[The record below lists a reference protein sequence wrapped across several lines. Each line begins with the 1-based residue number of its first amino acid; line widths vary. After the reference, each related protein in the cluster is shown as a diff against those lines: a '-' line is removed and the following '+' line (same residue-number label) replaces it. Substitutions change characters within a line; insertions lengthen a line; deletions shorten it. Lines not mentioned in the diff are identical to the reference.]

1 MEPHVNRYGLTELER
16 PNSASVDI
24 IFVHGL
30 NGDPHDTWTS
40 QKTKTFW
47 PKQLLPPLLQD
58 EKARILV
65 YGYDA
70 DVTSFTGDGVSR
82 DKIHNHAEN
91 LVAGLVANRRV
102 GQPYLCFFI
111 RFIYK
116 QACGKW
122 LISEQMRKMTERPI
136 IFIAHS
142 LGGLVVKRVSILIRH
157 YTGIAIADILLHLG
171 IDILSRRQGPQ
182 DRPSARF
189 LRLHSWCLVPR
200 HPPPWG

>member
-16 PNSASVDI
+16 PNPANVDI
-24 IFVHGL
+24 VFVHGL

-40 QKTKTFW
+40 QKSKTFW

-102 GQPYLCFFI
+102 GSS
-111 RFIYK
+111 IYASFAVLSHL
-116 QACGKW
+116 QEAHGQR
-122 LISEQMRKMTERPI
+122 LI
-136 IFIAHS
+136 
-142 LGGLVVKRVSILIRH
+142 VK
-157 YTGIAIADILLHLG
+157 
-171 IDILSRRQGPQ
+171 
-182 DRPSARF
+182 
-189 LRLHSWCLVPR
+189 
-200 HPPPWG
+200 

>member
-1 MEPHVNRYGLTELER
+1 MEPHVNRYDLTELER
-16 PNSASVDI
+16 PIPANVDI
-24 IFVHGL
+24 VFVHGL

-40 QKTKTFW
+40 QKSKTFW
-47 PKQLLPPLLQD
+47 PKQLLPPLLQE

-91 LVAGLVANRRV
+91 LVAVLVANRRV
-102 GQPYLCFFI
+102 GQPYLCFVIGFI
-111 RFIYK
+111 HIRSP
-116 QACGKW
+116 W
-122 LISEQMRKMTERPI
+122 TRLMVEQMRKMTERPI
-136 IFIAHS
+136 VFIAHS

-157 YTGIAIADILLHLG
+157 YNGIAMADILLYLG
-171 IDILSRRQGPQ
+171 FDLLSRSQGPQ
-182 DRPSARF
+182 DRPFARC
-189 LRLHSWCLVPR
+189 LRLHSWSLVPR